1 MFSGRKTG
9 KGYTSQKLYAIL
21 SAKKAGGEGVYKICH
36 TEESSRRQ
44 RELEAGL
51 LEAMKNLPYEK
62 ITLTDLCRQLDIPR
76 KSFYRYFPAKE
87 DCLLAL
93 IDHTLADC
101 NDIALKG
108 WSGSGTLDKAV
119 QLRFF
124 NFWRSHVTFLDAI
137 RDNGFRH
144 LLLDRTTVIVDRMKE
159 GEQPES
165 FAQIQVKYFIAYG
178 MMTTMLRWHHFG
190 FQSSPEEMAEVFG
203 SLLGK
208 TDVPVEQLIL

>member
-1 MFSGRKTG
+1 M
-9 KGYTSQKLYAIL
+9 
-21 SAKKAGGEGVYKICH
+21 YKICH

-51 LEAMKNLPYEK
+51 LDAMKYLPYDK
-62 ITLTDLCRQLDIPR
+62 ITLTDLCRQQDIPR
-76 KSFYRYFPAKE
+76 KSFYRYFPTKE

-108 WSGSGTLDKAV
+108 WSGSETLDEVV

-124 NFWRSHVTFLDAI
+124 NFWKSRKAFLDAI

-144 LLLDRTTVIVDRMKE
+144 LLLERTTVIVDRMKE
-159 GEQPES
+159 SGQAES
-165 FAQIQVKYFIAYG
+165 FAETQVKYFIAYG

-190 FQSSPEEMAEVFG
+190 FPSSPAEMAEVFG
-203 SLLGK
+203 NFLGK
-208 TDVPVEQLIL
+208 TDVPVDRLLL

>member
-1 MFSGRKTG
+1 M
-9 KGYTSQKLYAIL
+9 
-21 SAKKAGGEGVYKICH
+21 YKICH

-108 WSGSGTLDKAV
+108 WSGPRL
-119 QLRFF
+119 
-124 NFWRSHVTFLDAI
+124 
-137 RDNGFRH
+137 
-144 LLLDRTTVIVDRMKE
+144 
-159 GEQPES
+159 
-165 FAQIQVKYFIAYG
+165 
-178 MMTTMLRWHHFG
+178 
-190 FQSSPEEMAEVFG
+190 
-203 SLLGK
+203 SL
-208 TDVPVEQLIL
+208 TE